1 MMELSDREGQ
11 VGDSQ
16 LSNLSP
22 DHFFQ
27 FSKAN
32 FESYCRDSSLMKS
45 LDKNNDG
52 IISELEM
59 TSKHEMAFKVLFN
72 SSKLKERQFH

>member
-1 MMELSDREGQ
+1 
-11 VGDSQ
+11 
-16 LSNLSP
+16 
-22 DHFFQ
+22 
-27 FSKAN
+27 
-32 FESYCRDSSLMKS
+32 MKS